1 MKTLVKLYLLLMH
14 CLTLPSCMGQTTE
27 PPALIQTQYL
37 KEDLRLFRTA
47 LEEAHPG
54 LYTHSSK
61 ARMDSAFNQVSQ
73 SITRPLS
80 QQEFYKL
87 LTPVVT
93 MIGCGHVKFMVKN
106 KEDIK
111 FPFHQNKLFPV
122 KLYFSKNGVFA
133 WKSYTGDDVIPAG
146 AEIISINKKPIQEV
160 VDQLMAYNSFAD
172 GATET
177 GKYLELNNYFS
188 GYYST
193 FIEETDSYVVEYKN
207 AAGNRESTKVD
218 GVPYTVVNESIKKDL
233 KHLQENQL
241 ALKFLKNGTA
251 LLTLKTFWFE
261 SKESSFEKFLEESF
275 REINKRGVS
284 SLIID
289 IRNNEGGKDSYGS
302 LLYSY
307 LTDKPYEY
315 YTKVTTNTNKK
326 FSFSEHAY
334 TPWFFGIYR
343 QVLSKKDG
351 EYHWKYH
358 SNLKRQKPQ
367 KDNYKGKVYILT
379 NGHSFSV
386 TSEFASIAHH
396 HKRATF
402 IGEETGGGY
411 TTNNSGFFAI
421 VDLPHSNLVLGIPLW
436 KYHQAVNNPARQHRG
451 VVPDHEVVPTIADL
465 LAGKDPVLE
474 TALQLTNQAPV
485 KISSNH

>member
-1 MKTLVKLYLLLMH
+1 MKLYLLLMF
-14 CLTLPSCMGQTTE
+14 CLTLPSCMGQATE
-27 PPALIQTQYL
+27 PPTQIPTEYL
-37 KEDLRLFRTA
+37 KEDLKLFRTA

-54 LYTHSSK
+54 LYTHTSK
-61 ARMDSAFNQVSQ
+61 AKMDSAFNQAAQ
-73 SITRPLS
+73 SITRPFS

-87 LTPVVT
+87 LTPIVT

-111 FPFHQNKLFPV
+111 FPFHQNTLLPL
-122 KLYFSKNGVFA
+122 KLYFTKKGVFA
-133 WKSYTGDDVIPAG
+133 WKNYSGRELMPAG
-146 AEIISINKKPIQEV
+146 AEIISINKKPIGEIV
-160 VDQLMAYNSFAD
+160 NQLFDYVTFAD

-177 GKYLELNNYFS
+177 GKYLELTNYFS

-193 FIEETDSYVVEYKN
+193 FIEETPSYAVEYKD
-207 AAGNRESTKVD
+207 AAGNIKTAQLD
-218 GVPYTVVNESIKKDL
+218 GAEYDVVNKGIQSDL

-241 ALKFLKNGTA
+241 ALKFLENGTA

-275 REINKRGVS
+275 KEINKRGVS

-289 IRNNEGGKDSYGS
+289 VRNNEGGMDSYGS

-307 LTDKPYEY
+307 LTDKPYDY
-315 YTKVTTNTNKK
+315 YTKVTTNTSKK

-343 QVLSKKDG
+343 QILSKKDG
-351 EYHWKYH
+351 EYRWKYH

-367 KDNYKGKVYILT
+367 KDSYKGKVYVLT
-379 NGHSFSV
+379 NGHSFSA
-386 TSEFASIAHH
+386 TSEFASIAHY

-411 TTNNSGFFAI
+411 TTNNSGFFVI
-421 VDLPHSNLVLGIPLW
+421 VDLPRTNLVLGIPLW
-436 KYHQAVNNPARQHRG
+436 RYHQAVNNPALQHRG
-451 VVPDHEVVPTIADL
+451 VIPDHEVVPTIADL
-465 LAGKDPVLE
+465 LAGKDPALE
-474 TALQLTNQAPV
+474 TALQLVNQAPV
-485 KISSNH
+485 KISSNQ